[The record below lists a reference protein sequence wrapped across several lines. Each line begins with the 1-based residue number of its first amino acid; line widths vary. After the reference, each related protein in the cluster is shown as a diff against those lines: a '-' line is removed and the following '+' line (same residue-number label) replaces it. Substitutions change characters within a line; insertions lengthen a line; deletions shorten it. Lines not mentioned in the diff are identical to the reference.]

1 MVYYLIVL
9 YILLLLAFLTES
21 VYSILQIA
29 LVSVLVCN
37 VSQDGSGN
45 CRADR
50 AFSVMEIY
58 SVGGRECHVVY
69 IVCIGLTSSIQ
80 SDPTPLDNGIIV
92 TYVFRTRIVTITP

>member
-1 MVYYLIVL
+1 MVYYLVVL

-29 LVSVLVCN
+29 LVSVL

-80 SDPTPLDNGIIV
+80 SVPTPLDNGIIV
-92 TYVFRTRIVTITP
+92 TYVIRTRIVTLTP